1 MTRHIP
7 YFLLILFLASC
18 GGGGSSSNSNSI
30 PKPPDLEEPPVPE
43 VLEVKTL
50 PDEVVLFSTGA
61 ST

>member
-7 YFLLILFLASC
+7 YFLLILLLASC

-30 PKPPDLEEPPVPE
+30 SDAPELEEPLVPE
-43 VLEVKTL
+43 VLEIKTL

>member
-7 YFLLILFLASC
+7 YFLLTLFLAGC
-18 GGGGSSSNSNSI
+18 GGGGSSSNNSSISNDPNLQESSI
-30 PKPPDLEEPPVPE
+30 PE